1 LQNQTAIGRGCELLL
16 MIIIGDWESVTINW
30 WVRFLE
36 KK

>member
-1 LQNQTAIGRGCELLL
+1 MHVVGGFCELLL
-16 MIIIGDWESVTINW
+16 MIIIGDVESVTINW